1 MIFGFEI
8 RILTTINYK
17 EKPNM
22 KIAVI
27 GCGSIGKRHIR
38 NLLSLQAHYIVA
50 YDKDAG
56 RLSEVNADFGI
67 ETFDS
72 LPAILSHRPDAVLV
86 CTPNSLHVSIAHE
99 AAQIGS
105 HLFIEKPLSH
115 NLNGVDQLLAEVN
128 KQKITTMVGC
138 NFKFQPS
145 FIKMKTIL
153 ESGVL
158 GKVLSARCQFGQY
171 LPDWHPWEDYRTGYS
186 ARSDLGGGILL
197 DSHEFDYMQWFL
209 GDVAEVFCMSGKVS
223 DLEIDTEDTAE
234 VLLKFQSGVIGE
246 IHLDYTQR
254 AYQRNYEFF
263 GENGTLKWDFND
275 RNVRLY
281 LASENKWEV
290 FVEPTNYDLNA
301 MYKEQMKHFLDSIVN
316 KKETITDILSGLKTL
331 KLIMAAKASAKDG
344 KMIKLEEVC

>member
-1 MIFGFEI
+1 M
-8 RILTTINYK
+8 NYK
-17 EKPNM
+17 AKPKM

-38 NLLSLQAHYIVA
+38 NLLSLNGNDVIA
-50 YDKDAG
+50 YDKDPRKLA
-56 RLSEVNADFGI
+56 EVKADFGVKVLA
-67 ETFDS
+67 S
-72 LPAILSHRPDAVLV
+72 LPDVLAIKPKAVLV
-86 CTPNSLHVSIAHE
+86 CTPNSLHVPMAYE
-99 AAQIGS
+99 AAKLGS

-115 NLNGVDQLLAEVN
+115 NLDGVDQLLEKV
-128 KQKITTMVGC
+128 KEQKLVTMVGC
-138 NFKFQPS
+138 NFKFHPS

-158 GKVLSARCQFGQY
+158 GRVLSARCQFGQY
-171 LPDWHPWEDYRTGYS
+171 LPDWHPWEDYRKGYS

-209 GDVAEVFCMSGKVS
+209 GDVAELFCFAGKVS
-223 DLEIDTEDTAE
+223 NLEIDTEDTAE
-234 VLLKFQSGVIGE
+234 VLLKFQSGTIAE

-263 GENGTLKWDFND
+263 GEKGTLKWDFQE
-275 RNVRLY
+275 RKVGLY

-290 FVEPTNYDLNA
+290 FEEPNNYDLNA
-301 MYKEQMKHFLDSIVN
+301 MYKEQMKHFLESIEN
-316 KKETITDILSGLKTL
+316 ETETITDIFDALKTL

-344 KMIKLEEVC
+344 QMKKPGEVQ